1 MNEKYFSNEE
11 QIKNW
16 AEFKRE
22 SILKTNN
29 AKKAKMMIKG

>member
-1 MNEKYFSNEE
+1 MNEKYFDNEE
-11 QIKNW
+11 QIQNW

-29 AKKAKMMIKG
+29 AKKANIAKG

>member
-1 MNEKYFSNEE
+1 MNKKYFETEE
-11 QIKNW
+11 QIQNW

-29 AKKAKMMIKG
+29 AKKANIYEG